1 VPAPLS
7 GFDAERAQRL
17 IIDPA
22 SEDEV
27 SAADAPLAA
36 TG

>member
-17 IIDPA
+17 IVDP
-22 SEDEV
+22 STEDEV
-27 SAADAPLAA
+27 AAAHSPLAA